1 MILFRCFPWDREA
14 KAAARGGPLW
24 FPRMLQGAGRHD
36 NPLTYG
42 CLYVSE
48 EPLSPVVERLAR
60 FRGRELTPDKFVSFG
75 RNVALATIEL
85 PKEAELVDLD
95 DPRVLANE
103 GLKPSR
109 VATNDRSVTQGQAS
123 ELFGAHEDAVG
134 LRWWSTFESLWANV
148 TLFDRAGPALGVSD
162 LHALD
167 VGDDVVREAA
177 EFLGLPIAT

>member
-85 PKEAELVDLD
+85 PREAELVDLD

-103 GLKPSR
+103 GL
-109 VATNDRSVTQGQAS
+109 
-123 ELFGAHEDAVG
+123 
-134 LRWWSTFESLWANV
+134 
-148 TLFDRAGPALGVSD
+148 
-162 LHALD
+162 
-167 VGDDVVREAA
+167 
-177 EFLGLPIAT
+177 